1 MRKIMRMKRLEI
13 RTGRLPML
21 PVFMGGML
29 LGIILLNM
37 VKGTLLQHS
46 GMLDENTLYQMKY
59 MTVDGMTLFCY
70 VLRKRIGTM
79 LLFALLSSTYLG
91 LVVCGG
97 TLFWYGMSAGSY
109 LALLVLRYGLKGI
122 LFAVVSTFPQYLF
135 YVPAYIALLVWGEE
149 LYRGIYEKKNRSG
162 ESVISLGI
170 PRRILLLAGIL
181 VLTGLG
187 CLTEGFINPGIMQSF
202 LKIF

>member
-1 MRKIMRMKRLEI
+1 MRMRRLEI

-29 LGIILLNM
+29 TGIIFLNM
-37 VKGTLLQHS
+37 AKGSLLQHS

-70 VLRKRIGTM
+70 VLRKRIGAM
-79 LLFALLSSTYLG
+79 ILFALSSSTYLG
-91 LVVCGG
+91 LVACGG
-97 TLFWYGMSAGSY
+97 VLFWYGMSAGSY

-122 LFAVVSTFPQYLF
+122 LFAVVSTFPQLLF
-135 YVPAYIALLVWGEE
+135 YAPACVALLIWGEE
-149 LYRGIYEKKNRSG
+149 LYRGIYEKRNRSG
-162 ESVISLGI
+162 EPVINLGL
-170 PRRILLLAGIL
+170 PKRLLLFAGIL
-181 VLTGLG
+181 AVTVLG
-187 CLTEGFINPGIMQSF
+187 CLIEGFINPGIMQSF